1 MLRLPTS
8 TAAAATI
15 RSPTASATAR
25 ARLLATTRHLSSSS
39 SNSSSKSTTFK
50 PVQNVTLFGAGLMGA
65 GIAQVAAHNGF
76 KVVLC
81 DTTPQALKNG
91 LSIIEKSLS
100 RIARKSHPDS
110 ADSQAA
116 FVSAVLDSIK
126 TTTDPREAVNDA
138 DLVVEAIVE
147 NLEIKQRLFSVL
159 DEAARADC
167 LFATNTSSLGVG
179 EIASVTGDSRRK
191 RFGGL
196 HFFNPVPQMKL
207 VEIIRTGETSQETL
221 DALFDVCTRMRKTAV
236 SAKDTPGFIVNRLLV
251 PYMMEA
257 VRMVERGDATAEDI
271 DTAMKLG
278 AGYPM
283 GPIELTDF
291 VGLDTS
297 MFIIDGWRK
306 KIASGEEKD
315 LIPELVREVPLVKE
329 KVAAG
334 KLGRKS
340 GEGFYKY

>member
-1 MLRLPTS
+1 MLRLPATS
-8 TAAAATI
+8 AAAAF
-15 RSPTASATAR
+15 RSSTASATAS
-25 ARLLATTRHLSSSS
+25 ARLLATARHLSSSDDS
-39 SNSSSKSTTFK
+39 PRKSTTFK

-91 LSIIEKSLS
+91 LAIIEKSLS

-116 FVSAVLDSIK
+116 FVSAVLDSIR

-159 DEAARADC
+159 DEAAHADC

-179 EIASVTGDSRRK
+179 EIASVTGESRRK

-196 HFFNPVPQMKL
+196 HFFNRTPQMKL
-207 VEIIRTGETSQETL
+207 VEIIRTNETSQDTL
-221 DALFDVCTRMRKTAV
+221 DALADVCTRMKKTAV

-257 VRMVERGDATAEDI
+257 IRMVERGDATPKDI

-278 AGYPM
+278 AAM

-306 KIASGEEKD
+306 KIDSGEEKD
-315 LIPELVREVPLVKE
+315 LIPELVREVPLVQE

-334 KLGRKS
+334 KLGRKT